1 MRVVQGDQVQPQ
13 PAVRYRPGSL
23 TACILLEGTPGTPGN
38 FQLSLGITGA
48 DFLSPRHRH
57 NFEQY
62 RCVLQGGFDFA
73 RDGKMR
79 PGMVGYFPEGVY
91 YGPQSSAEDTVAAVL
106 QFGGVSGN
114 GYLGAAEVNA
124 GMAALQQHG
133 VFEKGSYHRTGPDTG
148 QRSQD
153 GFEAIWEH
161 VNRRPITYSA
171 SGAAAPVLRDPAE
184 MEWSAVPG
192 APGVRQKSLA
202 DFPAAQT
209 GARLLKL
216 EPGAGFTLHGRG
228 VFLVISGA
236 GQAAET
242 PVRRLT
248 AFDLEP
254 AEAARLTATEELTLL
269 HYILPDLSATCAG
282 AVAA

>member
-1 MRVVQGDQVQPQ
+1 MRIVQGDQVQPQ

-73 RDGKMR
+73 RDGKMQ

-106 QFGGVSGN
+106 QFGGVSRN

-133 VFEKGSYHRTGPDTG
+133 VFEKGIYRRTGPDTG
-148 QRSQD
+148 HRSQD

-161 VNRRPITYSA
+161 VNRRPDRF
-171 SGAAAPVLRDPAE
+171 SGLAALPMHDP
-184 MEWSAVPG
+184 
-192 APGVRQKSLA
+192 
-202 DFPAAQT
+202 D
-209 GARLLKL
+209 
-216 EPGAGFTLHGRG
+216 
-228 VFLVISGA
+228 
-236 GQAAET
+236 
-242 PVRRLT
+242 
-248 AFDLEP
+248 
-254 AEAARLTATEELTLL
+254 EAARELERCVKDFGFRGALVNGFSQVGDADTVAYYDQPQYRPFWAMLERLDVPFYLHPRNPVPRDAKIYDGHGWLMGPIWALPIQPSTLE
-269 HYILPDLSATCAG
+269 
-282 AVAA
+282 